1 MSVPRRTCPAC
12 ARRYAGLVAD
22 DCPICRGLGV
32 LPLGAAA
39 LNSFEAEAVARAV
52 ELFLETAA
60 REATE
65 QLELASR
72 REALEAATDELRVA
86 GVLSSTADAAGYRT
100 PAQAASSPGVV
111 ELDAR
116 RIAHKA
122 GRPPTGADVAQLAL
136 PVVADLSEHRYRDGR
151 TPTASSNGHVA
162 ALAVIADPID
172 PLGPDVAELVA
183 DQYATDHQA
192 RVLSRAVPTAAHH
205 RRQKGQP

>member
-12 ARRYAGLVAD
+12 ARRYAGLVDD

-39 LNSFEAEAVARAV
+39 LHAFEPEAVARAV

-86 GVLSSTADAAGYRT
+86 GVLASTADAAGHQPPT
-100 PAQAASSPGVV
+100 QVASSPGVV

-116 RIAHKA
+116 RLAHRA

-136 PVVADLSEHRYRDGR
+136 PAVGGLEGHRYRDGR
-151 TPTASSNGHVA
+151 QPTASANGHVA

-172 PLGPDVAELVA
+172 PLGPDVAELAA
-183 DQYATDHQA
+183 DRYATDHQA
-192 RVLSRAVPTAAHH
+192 RVLAQAAPAAAHQ
-205 RRQKGQP
+205 RRKGAR